1 MLNQLNMAS
10 PKVLVVSV
18 QVLVCAEHKSIGYCT
33 FSLGNKKVALCLT
46 RFLVMMFAMLSADT
60 W

>member
-18 QVLVCAEHKSIGYCT
+18 QVLVCAEYKSIGYCT